1 MLEARWTPYSVAV
14 ARRGRRRQRAATSAS
29 PPPPAPP
36 IPDAAASPLA
46 LIVTALAGAIPLTVY
61 AATLTQTVAGGDAGE
76 MITVAYLLGV
86 AHPPG
91 YPLYTMLAKVASLIP
106 FGTVAWRVNLFSALA
121 ASAASLLLCRA
132 VIRWTGDVAAG
143 ALAAGVLAFGPLV
156 WPYAIT
162 AEVFALN
169 NLFVVGLVYFSVSA
183 ARENATT
190 GTVSSRT
197 LNLGALWLG
206 LGFAH
211 HHILV
216 FVGIPYALFLLALTG
231 RRVLSPRVPAT
242 FAALVLLGMTP
253 YLYLV
258 VASGHAAVTWGDAST
273 LDGFLTHFLRREYGT
288 FRLAESSVGTEGG
301 LGTRLAMFWSSA
313 GRSTWWAHVPLGL
326 AALVSLRRAGPGRW
340 VTTLWVVALAF
351 YVVVF
356 SMLANARLE
365 DPLHIMVQERFWQ
378 QALVVLSALMGV
390 GLAELGRWLSPVR
403 VAWLRWAPAV
413 ALPVAL
419 IATEAPAIQAYQ
431 KHFVQ
436 DYGAAILKTL
446 APDAILFISSDEAV
460 NSVRYLQ
467 YVEGLRTDVRVIPVG
482 FFNTAWFRGYAGR
495 HLPDVR
501 LPAPRRGRAG
511 DVPFSFREFLD
522 VNAPRPVYIVNRVP
536 WLRTLEESYAL
547 WPVGLVERVLP
558 RTALPDLTTFVADA
572 EASFAR
578 LDPAAARGLPPGSW
592 EAGIVSAYWKQYE
605 RYGFAV
611 ARLAVGRAGDP
622 TVSAI
627 AARVFETMAQRHPS
641 PSPAVFK
648 NLGVAY
654 QGLSATQPDAAT
666 SMVRAWRRYLA
677 MAPAD
682 DPDVPKIRQLVE
694 DTERSLATRTA
705 R

>member
-1 MLEARWTPYSVAV
+1 MA
-14 ARRGRRRQRAATSAS
+14 SA
-29 PPPPAPP
+29 PPPPPTPPAPDP
-36 IPDAAASPLA
+36 AASRLA
-46 LIVTALAGAIPLTVY
+46 LIVTALAGVIPLTVY
-61 AATLTQTVAGGDAGE
+61 VATLTPTVAGGDAGE

-91 YPLYTMLAKVASLIP
+91 YPLYTMLAKLASLIP

-121 ASAASLLLCRA
+121 GSAATLLLCRA

-143 ALAAGVLAFGPLV
+143 ALAAGALAFGPLV

-169 NLFVVGLVYFSVSA
+169 NLFAAGLVYVSVSA
-183 ARENATT
+183 AREHATT
-190 GTVSSRT
+190 GTVASRT
-197 LNLGALWLG
+197 LNIGALWLG

-216 FVGIPYALFLLALTG
+216 FLGIPYALFLLALTG
-231 RRVLSPRVPAT
+231 RRVLTPAVPAT
-242 FAALVLLGMTP
+242 FAGLVLLGMTP

-258 VASGHAAVTWGDAST
+258 VASGHAAVTWGDTST
-273 LDGFLTHFLRREYGT
+273 LEGFLTHFLRREYGT
-288 FRLAESSVGTEGG
+288 FRLAESSVGIEGG
-301 LGTRLAMFWSSA
+301 VGTRLAMFWSSA
-313 GRSTWWAHVPLGL
+313 GRSTWWAHVPLAL
-326 AALVSLRRAGPGRW
+326 AALVSLRRAGSARW

-390 GLAELGRWLSPVR
+390 GLAELGRWLSPLR
-403 VAWLRWAPAV
+403 VGWLRWAPAL

-419 IATEAPAIQAYQ
+419 VVTEAPAVQAYQ

-436 DYGAAILKTL
+436 DYGAAILKSL
-446 APDAILFISSDEAV
+446 APDAILIISSDEAI

-467 YVEGLRTDVRVIPVG
+467 YVEGLRPDVRVIPVG
-482 FFNTAWFRGYAGR
+482 FLTNAWFRGYAAR

-501 LPAPRRGRAG
+501 LPAARNRKPG
-511 DVPFSFREFLD
+511 DAPFSFREFLD
-522 VNAPRPVYIVNRVP
+522 VNAPRPVYLVNRVP
-536 WLRTLEESYAL
+536 WLRSLEESYAL
-547 WPVGLVERVLP
+547 WPVGVVERVLP
-558 RTALPDLTTFVADA
+558 RTAPPDLATFVADA

-611 ARLAVGRAGDP
+611 ARLAMGRTADP
-622 TVSAI
+622 TVSAT
-627 AARVFETMAQRHPS
+627 AARVFETMAERHPS

-654 QGLSATQPDAAT
+654 QGLSATRPDAPAA
-666 SMVRAWRRYLA
+666 MVRAWRRYLV

-682 DPDVPKIRQLVE
+682 DPDLPKIRQAVE
-694 DTERSLATRTA
+694 ETERTLATRTA